1 IRPQVLLFDEPL
13 SNLDAR
19 LRLHMR
25 AELRAIQRALS
36 ITAVY
41 VTHDQEEAMAV
52 SDRIALMR
60 QGTIVQV
67 GTAEDLYHR
76 PASSFVAEF
85 IGRVNLL
92 SARVLRLDAAGV
104 EVVVAETRLRVAPV
118 AGDRS
123 FPEVGSTVH
132 LVLRPET
139 LDLVPGAPGPGQEGT
154 LHGVVVSRTFLGE
167 KIEYEVRV
175 GDTSL
180 HVTRYNAAGPDALAP
195 GLSVTL
201 RLPTA
206 GVAMLP

>member
-1 IRPQVLLFDEPL
+1 
-13 SNLDAR
+13 
-19 LRLHMR
+19 
-25 AELRAIQRALS
+25 
-36 ITAVY
+36 
-41 VTHDQEEAMAV
+41 
-52 SDRIALMR
+52 MR

-85 IGRVNLL
+85 IGRVNLIP
-92 SARVLRLDAAGV
+92 ARVLRRDALGV

-118 AGDRS
+118 AMSPLPSDAS
-123 FPEVGSTVH
+123 FPAPGTTVR

-139 LDLVPGAPGPGQEGT
+139 LDLVPGPPGPAQEGAIQ
-154 LHGVVVSRTFLGE
+154 GVVVSRTFLGE
-167 KIEYEVRV
+167 KVEYEVRV

-180 HVTRYNAAGPDALAP
+180 QVTRYNAAGSDALGP
-195 GLSVTL
+195 GLPVTL